1 MSTNKNS
8 MNAIAIFLAGLACG
22 IPVGAALVI
31 VVSAAMLSSQRSREE
46 ERAQSAKTKSEIQ
59 DD

>member
-1 MSTNKNS
+1 
-8 MNAIAIFLAGLACG
+8 
-22 IPVGAALVI
+22 
-31 VVSAAMLSSQRSREE
+31 MLSSQRSREE

>member
-1 MSTNKNS
+1 MESIL
-8 MNAIAIFLAGLACG
+8 NAVIPFIAGLACG

-31 VVSAAMLSSQRSREE
+31 VLSATMLSSQRSREE